1 MTRHDGPK
9 SLGSFDFQ
17 FTCEAVKIYRKA
29 LGFPEGEDVPITFAT
44 RALTEPAVLAELHS
58 VFGSQL
64 PIHIEQSF
72 DVTETLKPELDY
84 KVILLLEV
92 LRDSRMRLTG
102 TFASPSNAVCV
113 VMRSEFLLVQPAALK

>member
-1 MTRHDGPK
+1 VTSHDGPI

-17 FTCEAVKIYRKA
+17 FTCDAIKAYRKA
-29 LGFPEGEDVPITFAT
+29 LGFPEGEEVPITFAT

-58 VFGSQL
+58 IFGDQV

-72 DVTETLKPELDY
+72 DVTETLKPGFDY
-84 KVILLLEV
+84 KVVLVLEV

-102 TFASPSNAVCV
+102 TFTSPSNGVCL
-113 VMRSEFLLVQPAALK
+113 VMCSEFLLVQSAALK

>member
-1 MTRHDGPK
+1 VTSHDGPV

-17 FTCEAVKIYRKA
+17 FTCDAVKIYREA
-29 LGFPEGEDVPITFAT
+29 LGFPEGEEVPITFAT

-58 VFGSQL
+58 IFGDQV

-72 DVTETLKPELDY
+72 DVTETLKPGLDY
-84 KVILLLEV
+84 KVILVLEV

-102 TFASPSNAVCV
+102 TFTSPSNGVCV
-113 VMRSEFLLVQPAALK
+113 VMRSEFLLAQPAALK

>member
-1 MTRHDGPK
+1 MIFNLRRD
-9 SLGSFDFQ
+9 
-17 FTCEAVKIYRKA
+17 EIKIYRKA
-29 LGFPEGEDVPITFAT
+29 LGFPEGEEVPITFAT

-58 VFGSQL
+58 IFGDQV

-72 DVTETLKPELDY
+72 DVTEPLKPGLDY
-84 KVILLLEV
+84 KAILVLEV